1 MDDLDN
7 LFDDDLDL
15 DNDSSLDGSLDLDDT
30 SDSFSD
36 TLNNSN
42 IGSDIGVSNPKRIGV
57 IGGVVGLVIIL
68 VGLFISNIANSNK
81 VDSDTYVNSNQQ
93 VTSNQQV
100 NNNQQV
106 TSNQQVNN
114 NQQVTSN
121 QQVNNNQQVTSNQQG
136 KIDQPSISNGV
147 IVGDSGTGGWVE
159 FTGDKDIKFDGS
171 AKSEFTVLDIKH
183 LVKVED
189 GKGDGLVKS
198 VVIGNISGLTGEY
211 EVELPYES
219 AAKLEVGKIIGI
231 DYNYTYIND
240 IKVVGKI
247 VFNSIV
253 G

>member
-15 DNDSSLDGSLDLDDT
+15 DNDDSLDGSLDLDDT

-81 VDSDTYVNSNQQ
+81 VDSDTYVNS
-93 VTSNQQV
+93 
-100 NNNQQV
+100 
-106 TSNQQVNN
+106 

>member
-81 VDSDTYVNSNQQ
+81 VDSDTYVNS
-93 VTSNQQV
+93 
-100 NNNQQV
+100 NQQV